1 MLSLP
6 PITLRLRGWKLID
19 RVALAFLLL
28 CSIALGAACGLLFVY
43 VSDLPD
49 QKVPAYSTG
58 DASIGW
64 RFARQWRI
72 SVVGRNLMQ
81 PYHFEYGGN
90 PGPLVGI
97 RRAGYLKL
105 TWIR

>member
-1 MLSLP
+1 ML
-6 PITLRLRGWKLID
+6 TYR
-19 RVALAFLLL
+19 
-28 CSIALGAACGLLFVY
+28 Y
-43 VSDLPD
+43 VSGLPD

-58 DASIGW
+58 DVSVGW

-72 SVVGRNLMQ
+72 SIVGRNLMQ